1 MAPDRILTN
10 VSFVADGDRPIRA
23 VAVGGQRIRRLGDL
37 EEVEAT
43 AAPRTEVVDLGG
55 GVAFPGFADSH
66 VHAVNYGRSRM
77 GVPCWPSDVGSVADI
92 SDRVREAHRDIE
104 AGRWI
109 KGRGYDPARLA
120 EGRAPTAAELDLDGG
135 RCVVLDSFDFH
146 RRVANHAVLE
156 AAGIRADTP
165 DPPDGEIVRDEHG
178 VPTGELLDGARSL
191 LDPVIPPWTDAE
203 DERAIDLA
211 TDYFLSLGFT
221 YVTNAAPL
229 TMSRMGEEVGAFLRM
244 SERRA
249 LRLRFTSMIRAELL
263 EAAGDLGL
271 RPGVGSTDFRI
282 GGAKVFVDG
291 AFGPR
296 TALLS
301 EPYTDSSSR
310 GSMHLDQ
317 EDLEA
322 KVRKGA
328 DLGWQMCVHAIG
340 DAAVRT
346 VTDVLADHPPVGGNR
361 SHRIEHCCLTS
372 GGAIRTMRR
381 AGIIPVPQLAFLRF
395 RSADF
400 LAALG
405 ERRVGELYPLRS
417 WLDAGLKPVHSSDTP
432 VIPDASPMAAAA
444 TATAR
449 VDAGGNVW
457 GPGEAIDFDEAM
469 AMMTT
474 WAAEADGLGH
484 ERGRIAPGYLADF
497 TVFPRDPR
505 GLPPDELAEMKP
517 TMTIVGGEIAWR
529 SPDAG

>member
-10 VSFVADGDRPIRA
+10 ASFRADGDRPVGV
-23 VAVGGQRIRRLGDL
+23 VAVSGQRIRSLGDFHD
-37 EEVEAT
+37 VKGTVAHN
-43 AAPRTEVVDLGG
+43 AEVVDLGG

-77 GVPCWPSDVGSVADI
+77 GVPCWPSDVSSVAEI
-92 SDRVREAHRDIE
+92 VDRVREAHRSLE
-104 AGRWI
+104 PGRWI

-120 EGRAPTAAELDLDGG
+120 ERRAPTATELDLDDG

-146 RRVANHAVLE
+146 RRVANHAVLQ
-156 AAGIRADTP
+156 AAGIGRDTP
-165 DPPDGEIVRDEHG
+165 DPPDGVIVRDEHG

-191 LDPVIPPWTDAE
+191 LDPVIPPWSDAE

-211 TDYFLSLGFT
+211 TDHFLSLGFT

-229 TMSRMGEEVGAFLRM
+229 TMSRFGEEVAAFVRM
-244 SERRA
+244 RERRA

-263 EAAGDLGL
+263 DAAGDLGL
-271 RPGVGSTDFRI
+271 RPGAGDTSFRL

-301 EPYTDSSSR
+301 QPYSDSSSC
-310 GSMHLDQ
+310 GSMHLD
-317 EDLEA
+317 ERDLEA

-328 DLGWQMCVHAIG
+328 SVGWQMCVHAIG
-340 DAAVRT
+340 DAAVET
-346 VTDVLADHPPVGGNR
+346 VANLLAAHPPVGGDR

-372 GGAIRTMRR
+372 ESTIRTMRR

-405 ERRVGELYPLRS
+405 ERRVGDLYPLRS

-432 VIPDASPMAAAA
+432 VIPDASPMAAVA

-449 VDAGGNVW
+449 VDADGNVW
-457 GPGEAIDFDEAM
+457 GPEEGIGFEEAIT
-469 AMMTT
+469 MMTR
-474 WAAEADGLGH
+474 WPAEADGVGH

-497 TVFPRDPR
+497 TVFPRDPSC
-505 GLPPDELAEMKP
+505 LPPDELAEMKP
-517 TMTIVGGEIAWR
+517 VMTIVGGETAWR
-529 SPDAG
+529 SAMPG

>member
-1 MAPDRILTN
+1 MLDRILTN
-10 VSFVADGDRPIRA
+10 ASFVTDGGRPIGA
-23 VAVGGQRIRRLGDL
+23 VAVSGQRVTCMGDL
-37 EEVEAT
+37 DEVKAM
-43 AAPRTEVVDLGG
+43 AAPNAEVVDLGG

-77 GVPCWPSDVGSVADI
+77 GIPCWPSDVSTVADI
-92 SDRVREAHRDIE
+92 VERVEGAHRNLE
-104 AGRWI
+104 PGRWI

-146 RRVANHAVLE
+146 RRVANNAVLDK
-156 AAGIRADTP
+156 AGIGIDTP
-165 DPPDGEIVRDEHG
+165 DPPDGRIVRNDNG
-178 VPTGELLDGARSL
+178 APTGELLDGARSL
-191 LDPVIPPWTDAE
+191 LDPVIPPWTNTE
-203 DERAIDLA
+203 DEQAIDLA
-211 TDYFLSLGFT
+211 TDYFLSSGFT

-229 TMSRMGEEVGAFLRM
+229 TMSRQGEEVGAFLRVN
-244 SERRA
+244 ERRG

-263 EAAGDLGL
+263 DAAGDMGL
-271 RPGVGSTDFRI
+271 RPGAGDTSFRI

-301 EPYTDSSSR
+301 EPYIGSSSC
-310 GSMHLDQ
+310 GSMHLD
-317 EDLEA
+317 ERDLEA

-328 DLGWQMCVHAIG
+328 DIGWQMCVHAIG

-346 VTDVLADHPPVGGNR
+346 VANVLADHPAVDGSR

-372 GGAIRTMRR
+372 RDTIRTMRR
-381 AGIIPVPQLAFLRF
+381 AGLIPVPQLAFLRF
-395 RSADF
+395 RSGDF

-432 VIPDASPMAAAA
+432 VIADASPMAAVA

-449 VDAGGNVW
+449 VDAEGNVW
-457 GPGEAIDFDEAM
+457 GSGEGIGFDEAIL
-469 AMMTT
+469 MMTA
-474 WAAEADGLGH
+474 WAAEADGLEH
-484 ERGRIAPGYLADF
+484 ERGRIAPGYLADL
-497 TVFPRDPR
+497 TVFPRDPHD
-505 GLPPDELAEMKP
+505 LPPDELADMKP

-529 SPDAG
+529 SPSEG

>member
-1 MAPDRILTN
+1 M
-10 VSFVADGDRPIRA
+10 
-23 VAVGGQRIRRLGDL
+23 GDL
-37 EEVEAT
+37 DEVRDTVAGS
-43 AAPRTEVVDLGG
+43 AEVVDLGG

-77 GVPCWPSDVGSVADI
+77 GVPCWPSDVTSVAEI
-92 SDRVREAHRDIE
+92 VGRVREAHLSL
-104 AGRWI
+104 APGRWI

-120 EGRAPTAAELDLDGG
+120 ERRAPTAADLDLDDG

-146 RRVANHAVLE
+146 RRVVNHAVLE

-178 VPTGELLDGARSL
+178 EPTGEFLDGARSL
-191 LDPVIPPWTDAE
+191 LDPVIPPWSDAE

-229 TMSRMGEEVGAFLRM
+229 TMSRMGEEVAAFLRM
-244 SERRA
+244 SERGA

-263 EAAGDLGL
+263 DSAGDLGL
-271 RPGVGSTDFRI
+271 RPGVGETGFRI

-301 EPYTDSSSR
+301 TPYEDSSSC
-310 GSMHLDQ
+310 GSMHLD
-317 EDLEA
+317 ERHLEST
-322 KVRKGA
+322 VRNGSRV
-328 DLGWQMCVHAIG
+328 GWQMCVHAIG
-340 DAAVRT
+340 DAAVQT
-346 VTDVLADHPPVGGNR
+346 VANVLAAHPPVGGTR

-372 GGAIRTMRR
+372 AGTIRTMRR
-381 AGIIPVPQLAFLRF
+381 AGIIPVPQLAFLRM

-432 VIPDASPMAAAA
+432 VIPDASPMAAVA

-457 GPGEAIDFDEAM
+457 GPEEAIDFDEAIT
-469 AMMTT
+469 MMTR

-484 ERGRIAPGYLADF
+484 ERGRIAPGYLADL
-497 TVFPRDPR
+497 TVLPRDPR
-505 GLPPDELAEMKP
+505 PLPPDELAATFP
-517 TMTIVGGEIAWR
+517 SMTVVGGDVAWR
-529 SPDAG
+529 DGSVA

>member
-1 MAPDRILTN
+1 M
-10 VSFVADGDRPIRA
+10 
-23 VAVGGQRIRRLGDL
+23 LGDL
-37 EEVEAT
+37 DDAR
-43 AAPRTEVVDLGG
+43 AAVTGNAEVVDLGG

-77 GVPCWPSDVGSVADI
+77 GVPCWPADVSSVAEI
-92 SDRVREAHRDIE
+92 VTRVQETHQCLE
-104 AGRWI
+104 PHRWI

-120 EGRAPTAAELDLDGG
+120 EGRAPTASELDLDGG

-156 AAGIRADTP
+156 AAGIGADTP

-178 VPTGELLDGARSL
+178 VPTGEFLDGARSL
-191 LDPVIPPWTDAE
+191 LDPVIPPWSDAE

-229 TMSRMGEEVGAFLRM
+229 TMSRFGEEVGAFLRM
-244 SERRA
+244 SRRGA

-263 EAAGDLGL
+263 DAAGDLGL
-271 RPGVGSTDFRI
+271 RPGVGDTSFRI

-301 EPYTDSSSR
+301 EPYEDSSSC
-310 GSMHLDQ
+310 GSMHLD
-317 EDLEA
+317 ERDLEA

-328 DLGWQMCVHAIG
+328 SVGWQMCVHAIG
-340 DAAVRT
+340 DAAVET
-346 VTDVLADHPPVGGNR
+346 VADVLAAHPSIGGGR

-372 GGAIRTMRR
+372 ESTIRTMRR
-381 AGIIPVPQLAFLRF
+381 AGIIPVPQLAFLRL

-432 VIPDASPMAAAA
+432 VVPDASPMAAVA

-457 GPGEAIDFDEAM
+457 GPEEGIAFDEAI

-497 TVFPRDPR
+497 TVFPHDPR
-505 GLPPDELAEMKP
+505 PLPPGELARTKP
-517 TMTIVGGEIAWR
+517 SMTVVGGKTAWR
-529 SPDAG
+529 SPVAG

>member
-1 MAPDRILTN
+1 M
-10 VSFVADGDRPIRA
+10 
-23 VAVGGQRIRRLGDL
+23 GDL
-37 EEVEAT
+37 DEVRDTVAGN
-43 AAPRTEVVDLGG
+43 AEVVDLGG
-55 GVAFPGFADSH
+55 GVAFPGFADAH

-77 GVPCWPSDVGSVADI
+77 GVPCWPSDVTSVAEI
-92 SDRVREAHRDIE
+92 VERVEEAHRNLPP
-104 AGRWI
+104 GRWI

-120 EGRAPTAAELDLDGG
+120 EQRAPTAAELDLGDG

-156 AAGIRADTP
+156 AAGIGAETP

-178 VPTGELLDGARSL
+178 VPTGEFLDGARSL
-191 LDPVIPPWTDAE
+191 LDPVIPPWSDAE

-229 TMSRMGEEVGAFLRM
+229 TMSRLGEEVAAFLRM

-263 EAAGDLGL
+263 DAAGDLGL
-271 RPGVGSTDFRI
+271 RPGVGDTSFRI

-301 EPYTDSSSR
+301 SPYEDSSSC
-310 GSMHLDQ
+310 GSMHLD
-317 EDLEA
+317 ERDLES
-322 KVRKGA
+322 KVRNGA
-328 DLGWQMCVHAIG
+328 RVGWQMCVHAIG
-340 DAAVRT
+340 DAAVAS
-346 VTDVLADHPPVGGNR
+346 VANVLAAHPPRRGSR
-361 SHRIEHCCLTS
+361 SHRIEHCCLTAES
-372 GGAIRTMRR
+372 TIRTMRR

-395 RSADF
+395 RSSDF

-432 VIPDASPMAAAA
+432 VIPDASPMAAVA

-457 GPGEAIDFDEAM
+457 GPEEGIGFDEAIK
-469 AMMTT
+469 MMTG

-497 TVFPRDPR
+497 TVLPRDPR
-505 GLPPDELAEMKP
+505 PLPPDELAAVEP
-517 TMTIVGGEIAWR
+517 SMTIVGGKTAWR
-529 SPDAG
+529 SREAG